1 MDLPT
6 AVRNKATRLDADAW
20 VRDLPEL
27 VAELERRWGIAV
39 GRTYPDATE
48 AYVAE
53 ATTSTGTAAVLK
65 ILVPRSDLAIDDE
78 IVVLRLA
85 GGEGCVKLLAADEAV
100 HAMLLER
107 LGPSMY
113 DLRLPMA
120 RRHQIMCDLARRVW
134 RPAPDAGLP
143 TGAEKARWI
152 AAAIATTWEELDRPC
167 REQAVALA
175 IACAERRGAA
185 HDEERARLVHG
196 DVHQWNTLR
205 ARDGWKLV
213 DPDGLL
219 AEPEYDLGVIMRE
232 DPAELMTDADPWD
245 RARFLAAR
253 TGTDATAIWEWGAAE
268 RVSTG

>member
-65 ILVPRSDLAIDDE
+65 ILVPRSDLAIDE

-100 HAMLLER
+100 H
-107 LGPSMY
+107 
-113 DLRLPMA
+113 
-120 RRHQIMCDLARRVW
+120 
-134 RPAPDAGLP
+134 
-143 TGAEKARWI
+143 
-152 AAAIATTWEELDRPC
+152 
-167 REQAVALA
+167 
-175 IACAERRGAA
+175 
-185 HDEERARLVHG
+185 
-196 DVHQWNTLR
+196 
-205 ARDGWKLV
+205 
-213 DPDGLL
+213 
-219 AEPEYDLGVIMRE
+219 
-232 DPAELMTDADPWD
+232 
-245 RARFLAAR
+245 
-253 TGTDATAIWEWGAAE
+253 
-268 RVSTG
+268 